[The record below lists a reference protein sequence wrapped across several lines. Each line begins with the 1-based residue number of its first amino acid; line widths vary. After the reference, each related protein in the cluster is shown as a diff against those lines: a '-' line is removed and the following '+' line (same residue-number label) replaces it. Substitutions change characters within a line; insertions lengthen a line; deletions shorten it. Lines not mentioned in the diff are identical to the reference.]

1 MHPDFYK
8 STIILFFFLLLR
20 SYLVGVTV
28 MSGSQS
34 SPWEKMN
41 LELGE
46 AVREHLA
53 SVEGHDE
60 NQC

>member
-1 MHPDFYK
+1 
-8 STIILFFFLLLR
+8 
-20 SYLVGVTV
+20 

-34 SPWEKMN
+34 FPWEKMN

-46 AVREHLA
+46 AVREYLA